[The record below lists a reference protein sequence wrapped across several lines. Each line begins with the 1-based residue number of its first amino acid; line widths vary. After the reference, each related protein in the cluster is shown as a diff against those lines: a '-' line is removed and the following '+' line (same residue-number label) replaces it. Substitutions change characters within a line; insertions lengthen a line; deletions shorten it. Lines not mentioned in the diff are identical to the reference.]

1 MKKKKNIGMIA
12 IIILIS
18 VAGFAFMIFTD
29 DPKTTPEKR
38 FIKKITGFWHNI
50 PLSDKTWLHL
60 KSTGRCVYYVNGKE
74 HPCVFKVYGR
84 TITISLR
91 TDGDVSKIFQKID
104 KKDDFDIREA
114 TKLGMTIFDIKIRDN
129 IMRAKM
135 KAISGIR
142 ETIAKPIT
150 LKKVGPE
157 EIKE

>member
-1 MKKKKNIGMIA
+1 MKKKKNVG
-12 IIILIS
+12 IIVGIIVVS
-18 VAGFAFMIFTD
+18 VAAFAFLILTD

-38 FIKKITGFWHNI
+38 FMKKITGVWHNI

-60 KSTGRCVYYVNGKE
+60 KSTGRCVYYVNGEE
-74 HPCVFKVYGR
+74 HPCVFKIYDR
-84 TITISLR
+84 TITVSLR
-91 TDGDVSKIFQKID
+91 TDGDVSKVFQKID

-129 IMRAKM
+129 IMKAKM

-150 LKKVGPE
+150 LKKVKLGDV
-157 EIKE
+157 KK